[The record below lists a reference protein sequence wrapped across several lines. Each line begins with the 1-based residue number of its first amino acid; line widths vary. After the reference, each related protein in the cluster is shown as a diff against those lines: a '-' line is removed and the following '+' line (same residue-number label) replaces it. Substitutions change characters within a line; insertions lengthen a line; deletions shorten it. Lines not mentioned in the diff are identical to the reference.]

1 MDSEYRVNESE
12 GPVVSFFY
20 KNGRTAVVDG
30 SLVWRTDN
38 IKAVLLDTSAYTA
51 NEETDQYLSSIPLAA
66 RISTSANLT
75 GKTNNGGIINAEPT
89 SFPGTAAGVTCAAMA
104 LFKDTGSAATSVL
117 LCYIDA
123 AAVGLPVVT
132 DGGVINVTWN
142 TGSDKIGV
150 LCGDSA
156 SPSFSLLNYAGAVAV
171 FDAADI
177 VAADGSVV
185 TLWANEV
192 SGGTDLTNGDA
203 SRSPAL
209 KASVPGLHGL
219 PALNFDLFPP
229 RSLFSNDDTGS
240 NPFNGTFAA
249 YFVCLLNSLPFPF
262 SALVS
267 APTNANEWTFAIDP
281 DGKSAVYDNDN
292 SVPLYSYSA
301 SGAQTYD
308 TAGFVVSIRSE
319 DGVRLR
325 VERNGNIDV
334 DIDPGS
340 LNGTHKDTWQL
351 FSSQYHGWYA
361 KGYVAVIAIYNQI
374 PSDLDHAVIV
384 SQLKSRFG
392 IA

>member
-1 MDSEYRVNESE
+1 M
-12 GPVVSFFY
+12 SFFY

-156 SPSFSLLNYAGAVAV
+156 SPSFSLLNYAGAVSI
-171 FDAADI
+171 FDANDI
-177 VAADGSVV
+177 VGADGSTVSV
-185 TLWANEV
+185 WANEV
-192 SGGTDLTNGDA
+192 SGGTDLTNVVDPL
-203 SRSPAL
+203 RCPTL
-209 KASVPGLHGL
+209 KASVAGLHNL
-219 PALNFDLFPP
+219 PAVNFDLFPP
-229 RSLFSNDDTGS
+229 RYLFSEDDTGS

-249 YFVCLLNSLPFPF
+249 YVVCLLNSLASN
-262 SALVS
+262 SAILS
-267 APTNANEWTFAIDP
+267 APSNANEWSFMIDP
-281 DGKSAVYDNDN
+281 AGKSNVFDNDN
-292 SVPLYSYSA
+292 SVPLYSYSD
-301 SGAQTYD
+301 SGAQDYD
-308 TAGFVVSIRSE
+308 TSGFVVSIRSE
-319 DGVRLR
+319 DGTRLR
-325 VERNGNIDV
+325 IEKNGNVDV

-351 FSSQYHGWYA
+351 FGSQYHGWYA

-374 PSDLDHAVIV
+374 PSDLDHANIV
-384 SQLKSRFG
+384 AQLKSRFG